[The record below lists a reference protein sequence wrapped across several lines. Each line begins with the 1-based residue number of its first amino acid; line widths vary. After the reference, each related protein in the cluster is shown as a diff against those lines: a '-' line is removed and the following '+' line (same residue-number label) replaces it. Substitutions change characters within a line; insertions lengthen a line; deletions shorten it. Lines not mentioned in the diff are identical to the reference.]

1 MYLFVY
7 FQIFSALGRST
18 IDAPK
23 SVELGLTD
31 TVYAYLQQGG
41 DVDSNRSSDGDTMLI
56 LASKMGHYEVVK
68 LLLNHGAN
76 TNLVN
81 KLGMSAL
88 AVASS
93 NGHGDVVNL
102 LIESG
107 ANVNQRSAKRGANKG
122 NYTLYQV
129 FSWEPAL

>member
-7 FQIFSALGRST
+7 FQRLALL
-18 IDAPK
+18 DAK
-23 SVELGLTD
+23 YGLTED
-31 TVYAYLQQGG
+31 VYPYLQQGG
-41 DVDSNRSSDGDTMLI
+41 DVDFRSSDGDTMLI

-107 ANVNQRSAKRGANKG
+107 ANVNQRSVKRGANKG
-122 NYTLYQV
+122 NYTIYKV
-129 FSWEPAL
+129 